1 MCIFCQQR
9 PKSGTA
15 TQDDTLFSR
24 TSEAK
29 LFQFAKLHFSAAHRQ
44 DTKKD
49 YLWQYPE
56 RIIRLFLFFEAKTEL
71 VKPSNEPPKAL
82 PTPKLRIITIFSFHP
97 TKRLKEA
104 NTELMKSSNIF
115 PLNRPR
121 AANCQTPAIINRLN
135 IADSETQT
143 PKYAIFCPLTK
154 KQIMTPK
161 TL

>member
-1 MCIFCQQR
+1 MQQRLDYQYFKARTYGADIAPLHITTCIASVCVPRAQMMRYTCVMCIFCQQR

-15 TQDDTLFSR
+15 TQDETLFSR

-29 LFQFAKLHFSAAHRQ
+29 LFQLAKHHFSAAHRQ
-44 DTKKD
+44 DTKKAD
-49 YLWQYPE
+49 LRQYPE

-104 NTELMKSSNIF
+104 NTELMNSSNIF
-115 PLNRPR
+115 
-121 AANCQTPAIINRLN
+121 T
-135 IADSETQT
+135 
-143 PKYAIFCPLTK
+143 F
-154 KQIMTPK
+154 
-161 TL
+161 